1 MELTRGEKLIC
12 LLALGFVLAV
22 IASSLISRSTPA
34 PTVEI
39 SSLPTTTVDQALH
52 WQGGKLN
59 LNTADATDLE
69 SLPGIGAVLAQRIL
83 DYRSQNGSF
92 VEFQDLLN
100 VPGLGQKTLDELL
113 PYLYLEDNHA
123 NFGS

>member
-1 MELTRGEKLIC
+1 MGLTRGEKLIC

-22 IASSLISRSTPA
+22 IAAGLLSRLIPA
-34 PTVEI
+34 PAVEI
-39 SSLPTTTVDQALH
+39 SALPTAAVDRASH
-52 WQGGKLN
+52 WKDGMLN

-83 DYRSQNGSF
+83 DYRTQNGPF
-92 VEFQDLLN
+92 TALQDLLA
-100 VPGLGQKTLDELL
+100 VPGIGQKTLDELL

-123 NFGS
+123 NSGS